1 MEDKIK
7 RYLKLSEEFT
17 VKSHEV
23 YDGFSENSGY
33 VTMVSGNS
41 HYILDCRSEEVKQ
54 PTKAEQF
61 ETAQLEKIDKVKR
74 YEEYLKLQSDLLE
87 YYTAK
92 EKLNNNK

>member
-7 RYLKLSEEFT
+7 RYLELSKEFT

-33 VTMVSGNS
+33 VTVVSGNTYYMS
-41 HYILDCRSEEVKQ
+41 ACESEEPKQ

-61 ETAQLEKIDKVKR
+61 ETAQLEKIAKVKR
-74 YEEYLKLQSDLLE
+74 YEEYLKLQSDLLG

>member
-7 RYLKLSEEFT
+7 RYLELSKEFT

-41 HYILDCRSEEVKQ
+41 YHILDCRSEEVKQ

-61 ETAQLEKIDKVKR
+61 ETAQLEKIAKVKR
-74 YEEYLKLQSDLLE
+74 YEEYLKLQSDLLG
-87 YYTAK
+87 YYTEK
-92 EKLNNNK
+92 EKLNGE